1 MPTSLDV
8 ISGFQAGE
16 TFVLPTGKRLKVGRG
31 AQADIYLSADPL
43 ASDVHC
49 VVWSDHKACYLEDLG
64 GRGGTL
70 LNGRKVLRQGALK
83 HGDEIV
89 AGITHFRVRITDPM
103 PASGPHGALLPEER
117 VSNQTPLQPSGAS
130 ASRDVQGVVQILA
143 AEAQQLFAILDA
155 ARDSQ
160 VVEWLNASEQEHQSL
175 YEGARGQELADSAPY
190 LVRLSPDPRAL
201 ATLVRAS
208 WGRGWGIFLTSPA
221 SFQEVR
227 RHLRRLLI
235 VRTEDRKTLY
245 FRFYDPL
252 TLRDFLSTCTPAEAS
267 QVFGPITAYW
277 TEDGC
282 GKVIRQ
288 LTLQNSKLCERTRVS
303 RAESLLEINRPNP
316 RSSTR
321 TYEARHS
328 ALQNGH
334 LPDSRSP
341 GISIEPLAPRHTRA
355 LHALLID
362 LGDKEGSAFL
372 GAEPS
377 GYLETASRQQDHT
390 RPSQFPFTVFAD
402 DVIAGL
408 CTLRQVDLD
417 IRTATLGFWIGL
429 PFRRRGLAT
438 VAVREVIAFGFA
450 SLDLRIIRAVSD
462 SRNHVAHRV
471 LQRACMPRIRH
482 LRPPAGHPLSGVRV
496 DYHVITLDQWQS
508 STYDYDKSAAIGD
521 IARTVR

>member
-252 TLRDFLSTCTPAEAS
+252 TLRDF
-267 QVFGPITAYW
+267 
-277 TEDGC
+277 
-282 GKVIRQ
+282 
-288 LTLQNSKLCERTRVS
+288 CERTRVS

-417 IRTATLGFWIGL
+417 IGTATLGFWIGL